1 MHTKSSLTNLKS
13 IRTAV
18 ILAALALALVYR
30 LPILDVLR
38 RMGDLDQMDSY
49 LRGFGPAGLVV
60 VFLLML
66 AQVFIA
72 LIPGHALVMASGYVY
87 GAPLTIAVVSASA
100 ILGSQIAFALARRS
114 GRPLIYKLAS
124 QPVVE
129 RWDRLAGDRGPL
141 FYFFAFVLP
150 IFPSDLMCY
159 VAGLGKVS
167 PGGFF
172 AANVAGRLLCT
183 IAITLIGS
191 FALRPPAWFWLLL
204 AGCLAF
210 LFLAWRY
217 YDRSITGSG
226 REEQL
231 ARNLGLWIS
240 RTYRAVF
247 AVRYNVK
254 GLENL
259 PPGPKILAANHP
271 SATDG
276 VLLPALFDEDLV
288 LLAEWHQ
295 FHSPILGWILT
306 RGGHIPVGAGD
317 PRKACEQAC
326 RKLSE
331 GKTLLIFT
339 EGTLNPDY
347 ARLRARTGAVR
358 LAAAAGVPIVPIGVY
373 VDRKDTVNLRFHAFG
388 RPHLGCFQ
396 FRGQYSVRVGRPW
409 QTGNFNASRLKP
421 VEVHEQTDRL
431 MQQIRLLVQQT
442 QEEVKKEN
450 IVPIPSSVW
459 GLPERR

>member
-1 MHTKSSLTNLKS
+1 M
-13 IRTAV
+13 
-18 ILAALALALVYR
+18 AA
-30 LPILDVLR
+30 
-38 RMGDLDQMDSY
+38 Y
-49 LRGFGPAGLVV
+49 LRGFGPAGPAA

-87 GAPLTIAVVSASA
+87 GAPLTIAIVSASA
-100 ILGSQIAFALARRS
+100 ILGSQVAFSLARRS

-124 QPVVE
+124 RPTIE
-129 RWDRLAGDRGPL
+129 RWNHLAGDRGPL
-141 FYFFAFVLP
+141 FYFFTFVLP

-172 AANVAGRLLCT
+172 AANFSGRLLCT

-191 FALRPPAWFWLLL
+191 YALRPPAWFWFLF

-217 YDRSITGSG
+217 YDRSITRTG

-231 ARNLGLWIS
+231 ARSLHLWIS

-247 AVRYNVK
+247 GVRYDVR

-276 VLLPALFDEDLV
+276 VLMPALFDEDLV

-295 FHSPILGWILT
+295 FHSPIMGWILT
-306 RGGHIPVGAGD
+306 RSGHIPVGAGF

-339 EGTLNPDY
+339 EGTLNPEY
-347 ARLRARTGAVR
+347 AEMRAKSGAVR
-358 LAAAAGVPIVPIGVY
+358 LALAAGVPIIPIGVY
-373 VDRKDTVNLRFHAFG
+373 VDRKDTLNLRFHAFG
-388 RPHLGCFQ
+388 WAHLGRFQ
-396 FRGQYSVRVGRPW
+396 IRGRYSVRVGSPWRPGDSN
-409 QTGNFNASRLKP
+409 TTRMTP
-421 VEVHEQTDRL
+421 VEVHEQTGRL
-431 MQQIRLLVQQT
+431 MQQIRLLIQQAR
-442 QEEVKKEN
+442 EEGTKEN
-450 IVPIPSSVW
+450 VVPIPSPVE
-459 GLPERR
+459 GLQESQQPGALY